1 MRGFYQGGRFTPD
14 YESNSISSGINE
26 DLQRFSGTYA
36 EWWVFDPN
44 TTEVDPLYDVGASD
58 GTGRRWVGPHD
69 LPIIRAVINQGS
81 VPTSDRGFYN
91 GDTLHLT
98 INLADIERLYPGVVG
113 NPDLQNR
120 GRIVWLGEVFRP
132 VHVQQ
137 SGVVANRFHLA
148 VVECTQIL
156 NDELINDPQFKQY
169 AGPFD
174 APTMP
179 PITAVPPGYGYGPGG
194 PGDEFGYGTGGYGD

>member
-14 YESNSISSGINE
+14 YESNSISFGINE

-36 EWWVFDPN
+36 EWWVYDPIA
-44 TTEVDPLYDVGASD
+44 TAVDPLYDVGSAD
-58 GTGRRWVGPHD
+58 GNGRRWVGPAK
-69 LPIIRAVINQGS
+69 LPVIRAIISQGA
-81 VPTSDRGFYN
+81 VPTTDRGFYG
-91 GDTLHLT
+91 GDSLHLT
-98 INLADIERLYPGVVG
+98 VNIDDIERAYPGVVG

-132 VHVQQ
+132 MRVQQ

-148 VVECTQIL
+148 VVDCTQIM
-156 NDELINDPQFKQY
+156 NDELINDPQFQKY

-174 APTMP
+174 APTAAP
-179 PITAVPPGYGYGPGG
+179 VTAVPPGYGYGPGG
-194 PGDEFGYGTGGYGD
+194 PGDEFGYGTGEYGN

>member
-1 MRGFYQGGRFTPD
+1 MRGFYQGGRFSPD

-36 EWWVFDPN
+36 EWWVFDPG
-44 TTEVDPLYDVGASD
+44 TTVVDSLYDVGAAD
-58 GTGRRWVGPHD
+58 GTGRRWVGPHS
-69 LPIIRAVINQGS
+69 LPVIRSVISQGS

-91 GDTLHLT
+91 GDMLHLT
-98 INLADIERLYPGVVG
+98 INIDDIERTYPGVVG
-113 NPDLQNR
+113 SPDLQNR

-132 VHVQQ
+132 VRVQQ
-137 SGVVANRFHLA
+137 SGIVANRFHLA
-148 VVECTQIL
+148 VVDCTQIM
-156 NDELINDPQFKQY
+156 NDELINDPQFQQY
-169 AGPFD
+169 AGQFD
-174 APTMP
+174 APTAA

>member
-1 MRGFYQGGRFTPD
+1 MRGFYQGGRFSPD

-36 EWWVFDPN
+36 EWWIYDPT
-44 TTEVDPLYDVGASD
+44 TTEIDPLYDVGSSD
-58 GTGRRWVGPHD
+58 GGGRRWIGPHN

-81 VPTSDRGFYN
+81 VPTSERGFYN

-98 INLADIERLYPGVVG
+98 INLDDIERVYPGVVG

-132 VHVQQ
+132 VRVQQ
-137 SGVVANRFHLA
+137 SAVVANRFHLA

-156 NDELINDPQFKQY
+156 NDELINDPQFQQY

-174 APTMP
+174 APTLP
-179 PITAVPPGYGYGPGG
+179 PYVTVPPGYGFGA
-194 PGDEFGYGTGGYGD
+194 EGYGN

>member
-44 TTEVDPLYDVGASD
+44 TTEVDPLYDVGAAD
-58 GTGRRWVGPHD
+58 GTGRRWVGPHN
-69 LPIIRAVINQGS
+69 LPVIRSVITQGG
-81 VPTSDRGFYN
+81 VPTSDRGFYA

-98 INLADIERLYPGVVG
+98 INIDDIERTYPGVVG
-113 NPDLQNR
+113 SPDLQNR

-132 VHVQQ
+132 VRVQQ
-137 SGVVANRFHLA
+137 SGIVANRFHLA
-148 VVECTQIL
+148 VVDCTQIL
-156 NDELINDPQFKQY
+156 NDELINDPQFQKY
-169 AGPFD
+169 AGSFD

-179 PITAVPPGYGYGPGG
+179 PIEAVPPGYGYGPGG